1 MVFLLR
7 YSFLI
12 RKFFYT
18 FIKKLFSYIVIY
30 TEVFPCFYQETI
42 LLYCYLYRSFSVLLS
57 RNYSPILL
65 SIQKFFCASIKK
77 PFSYIVIYTEV
88 FLCFYQ
94 ETISL
99 YFYLSEVFLYFY
111 QETIPLYCY
120 LYRSFSMLLYF
131 SLNFNIYGIHS
142 SHQVIS

>member
-1 MVFLLR
+1 MISWYKDSMVFLLR

-18 FIKKLFSYIVIY
+18 FIKKL
-30 TEVFPCFYQETI
+30 
-42 LLYCYLYRSFSVLLS
+42 
-57 RNYSPILL
+57 
-65 SIQKFFCASIKK
+65 
-77 PFSYIVIYTEV
+77 FSYIVIYTEV

-142 SHQVIS
+142 SHQVISWYRGSVNQIFPVPQRLQQSFQPEYLRSNQAYRSNDIQWT